1 MKPLFKKSLVGVL
14 VLSVLVFASI
24 LMRYSSA
31 TSVPPDGK
39 EIYKGPVDGTP
50 SDVSEARRIQGKYLQ
65 GIHTAMEQVFGSIE
79 NFKDVGVF
87 YFENEPEP
95 KAVFGFKG
103 SDEKIEAFKNIVKK
117 EIPEDI
123 LVIRDVEYT
132 ESELSAKHREVAQD
146 VDKYGVEAPKTLGAN
161 TSDQKL
167 ELTVRTISDEAKQ
180 ALQAKY
186 GDLLEIT
193 VDKDLMPEPA
203 IGGTR
208 D

>member
-1 MKPLFKKSLVGVL
+1 MKPLFKKGLVGVL
-14 VLSVLVFASI
+14 VLSFLVFASI

-31 TSVPPDGK
+31 TSVPPDEK
-39 EIYKGPVDGTP
+39 EIPKSVAPEGFA
-50 SDVSEARRIQGKYLQ
+50 EAVHIQGKYSQ
-65 GIHTAMEQVFGSIE
+65 GIETAIEQVFGSFE
-79 NFKDVGVF
+79 NFEDVGVF

-95 KAVFGFKG
+95 KIVFGFKG
-103 SDEKIEAFKNIVKK
+103 SDEKIESFKNIVKK

-123 LVIRDVEYT
+123 LVIKDVEYT
-132 ESELSAKHREVAQD
+132 TSELSAKADEVAQD

-193 VDKDLMPEPA
+193 VDKDFMPEPG
-203 IGGTR
+203 IGGAR